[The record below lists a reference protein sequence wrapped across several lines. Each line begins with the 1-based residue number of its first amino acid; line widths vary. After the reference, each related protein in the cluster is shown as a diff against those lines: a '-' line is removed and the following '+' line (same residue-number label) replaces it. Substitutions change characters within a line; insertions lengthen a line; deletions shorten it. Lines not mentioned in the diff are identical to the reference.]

1 MNPIDS
7 NAEWIEADGL
17 GGFASGTVSGI
28 RSRRYHAIDV
38 CENEKLNECKADN
51 DQFGCHSTKG
61 MGTNDLSC
69 FPFFPSSELNHEAVE
84 HIYCRRFSAPLH
96 T

>member
-28 RSRRYHAIDV
+28 RSTRTAPWNREQLSV
-38 CENEKLNECKADN
+38 PNRVDN
-51 DQFGCHSTKG
+51 RI
-61 MGTNDLSC
+61 
-69 FPFFPSSELNHEAVE
+69 A
-84 HIYCRRFSAPLH
+84 A
-96 T
+96 

>member
-38 CENEKLNECKADN
+38 CENEKLNECK
-51 DQFGCHSTKG
+51 S
-61 MGTNDLSC
+61 
-69 FPFFPSSELNHEAVE
+69 
-84 HIYCRRFSAPLH
+84 R
-96 T
+96 